1 MNKIAK
7 QIILSVLF
15 LIFAILS
22 VYSLKVLLAGD
33 IENTALYVILF
44 LVSLF
49 FSASLLV
56 LLGLGLKLRWQAVVY
71 LLVSGA
77 AFLLFWPLTE
87 KGNLGYLIVGIALF
101 FGLLCWG
108 GKNTKSEEEILL
120 EFSFFRVAKKGFG
133 MFFTA
138 VAILLAVSFFLSP
151 KIVGGE
157 LTLPK
162 PLFNLAWPVVE
173 NVFSQQYPG
182 LSGDMTVN
190 EYIILQKIMQ
200 EKDQSSSQ
208 EGNQS
213 LSPPSDKQ
221 DKKKLLEEIRN
232 QKQQIPSQVLKET
245 RTKLANDLGLEKLEG
260 DKKVKDVFYRV
271 ISKRI
276 ETAIEGYKQ
285 LGSIGLIIIFFLL
298 AKAVLALFSKIAIF
312 PAWLI
317 YKLFIAV
324 NFFRTEKVETKKE
337 TFVLYGE

>member
-7 QIILSVLF
+7 QVILSVLF
-15 LIFAILS
+15 LIFAVLS
-22 VYSLKVLLAGD
+22 IYSLKVLLAGD

-71 LLVSGA
+71 FLVSGA
-77 AFLLFWPLTE
+77 AFLLFLPLTE
-87 KGNLGYLIVGIALF
+87 GTNISYLIIGTVLF

-108 GKNTKSEEEILL
+108 GKNTKREEEILL
-120 EFSFFRVAKKGFG
+120 EFNFFRVAKKGFG

-138 VAILLAVSFFLSP
+138 TAILLAVSFFLSP
-151 KIVGGE
+151 KMTGGE

-162 PLFNLAWPVVE
+162 PLFNFAWPVVE
-173 NVFSQQYPG
+173 SIFSQQYPG
-182 LSGDMTVN
+182 LSGDMTVD
-190 EYIILQKIMQ
+190 EYIVLQKIIQ

-208 EGNQS
+208 NANPLIPFS
-213 LSPPSDKQ
+213 SDQ
-221 DKKKLLEEIRN
+221 MDKEKLLKKVRTR
-232 QKQQIPSQVLKET
+232 KQQIPSQVLKT
-245 RTKLANDLGLEKLEG
+245 NRANLANDLGLEKLKGNEE
-260 DKKVKDVFYRV
+260 VKPVFYRM

-285 LGSIGLIIIFFLL
+285 LGSLGLIIIFFLL
-298 AKAVLALFSKIAIF
+298 AKAVLSLFSEIVVF
-312 PAWLI
+312 PAWLV
-317 YKLFIAV
+317 YKLSIAT

-337 TFVLYGE
+337 TFVLH